1 MFKEFSFL
9 QNLKSSLFVKNF
21 VILLTGSSISQI
33 IPLIAIIFL
42 VKIYSPDELGIYFL
56 FSSIVMVTSIIATLQ
71 YELAIIIPEKDYEG
85 SLLFL
90 LSLFISSIV
99 ALLLFVVI
107 VFAHDVIL
115 EMFKLRNNGEGVKWL
130 LYIPV
135 AVFFNGVIQSLNSY
149 FNRNGMYKEISIGRS
164 AKSAGISIP
173 QLVFGSLKLTRHGLF
188 LGHIIG
194 QWIGVIYLLW
204 RYRKHFSLHTIKN
217 KTTKLWLIARR
228 FKKFP
233 MFNALISSINAIS
246 VHIPVFLFMRFFG
259 PVIAAQYGIAH
270 RTIFSPMGLV
280 SHSLSQLFI
289 KEASDRY
296 NQNQD
301 IMSLVKKIQHSIFK
315 TSLVPFI
322 LTFFF
327 APFLFSFILG
337 EEWRNSGY
345 MVSIMCPWLFFI
357 FFNGPFNSI
366 YSIVGRQNRLLIY
379 NILLLIARVAAI
391 YIGYL
396 FFDDFFI
403 SLVIYSMVGLAFN
416 IFLYFDRNK
425 MIAIASRPRNDV
437 KRNFIHSL
445 DDKTDHV

>member
-1 MFKEFSFL
+1 MFREFSFL
-9 QNLKSSLFVKNF
+9 RKLRSSLFVKNF
-21 VILLTGSSISQI
+21 IILFTGSSISQI

-42 VKIYSPDELGIYFL
+42 VKIYSPDQLGIYFL
-56 FSSIVMVTSIIATLQ
+56 FSSIVMVASIVATLQ
-71 YELAIIIPEKDYEG
+71 YELAIIIPEKDKEG
-85 SLLFL
+85 SLLFV

-99 ALLLFVVI
+99 SLLLVI
-107 VFAHDVIL
+107 IIFFAHDIIL
-115 EMFKLRNNGEGVKWL
+115 EMFNLKNNREDVKWL
-130 LYIPV
+130 FYIPL
-135 AVFFNGVIQSLNSY
+135 AVFFNGIMQSLNSY

-164 AKSAGISIP
+164 AKSAGISIH
-173 QLVFGSLKLTRHGLF
+173 QLVFGFLKLTGYGLF
-188 LGHIIG
+188 LGHVIG

-204 RYRKHFSLHTIKN
+204 RYKKYFSLHTMKN
-217 KTTKLWLIARR
+217 KTVKLWLIARR

-233 MFNALISSINAIS
+233 LFNALISSINAIS
-246 VHIPVFLFMRFFG
+246 VHIPVFLFIRFFG

-270 RTIFSPMGLV
+270 RTIFSPIGLV

-296 NQNQD
+296 NKNED

-315 TSLVPFI
+315 TSLIPFI

-327 APFLFSFILG
+327 APFLFALILG

-366 YSIVGRQNRLLIY
+366 YSIVGKQNRLLIY
-379 NILLLIARVAAI
+379 NIFLLIARVMAI
-391 YIGYL
+391 YVGYL
-396 FFDDFFI
+396 FFQDFFI
-403 SLVIYSMVGLAFN
+403 SLVIYAMVGLAFN

-425 MIAIASRPRNDV
+425 IIAIASRSRND
-437 KRNFIHSL
+437 HQ
-445 DDKTDHV
+445 